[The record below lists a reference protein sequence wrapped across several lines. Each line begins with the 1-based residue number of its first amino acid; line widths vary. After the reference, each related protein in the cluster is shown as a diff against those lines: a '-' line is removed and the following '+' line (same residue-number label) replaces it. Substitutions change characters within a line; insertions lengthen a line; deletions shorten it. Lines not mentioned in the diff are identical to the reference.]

1 MKGKLPLQKFHYRP
15 IRNFRPT
22 ESSPLLAE
30 PCAGCYLQSRS
41 RLQHTHCKNELPG
54 CKGCSRHGLHREQD
68 WNPGSLSSFSLSK
81 HNPALTSSNLAG
93 WVGGSRIQPRSSSG
107 EKGMFQPHYKLH
119 RYNRDQPE
127 NDGATES
134 GAEC

>member
-54 CKGCSRHGLHREQD
+54 CKAARGTGYTGSKTGIQVVSA
-68 WNPGSLSSFSLSK
+68 PSLSPNTTL
-81 HNPALTSSNLAG
+81 L
-93 WVGGSRIQPRSSSG
+93 
-107 EKGMFQPHYKLH
+107 
-119 RYNRDQPE
+119 
-127 NDGATES
+127 
-134 GAEC
+134 